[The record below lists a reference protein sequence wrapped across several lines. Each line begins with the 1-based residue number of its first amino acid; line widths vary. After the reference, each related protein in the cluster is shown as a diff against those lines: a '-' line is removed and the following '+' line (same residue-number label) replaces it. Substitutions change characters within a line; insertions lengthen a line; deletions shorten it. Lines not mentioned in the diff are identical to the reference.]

1 MRFSLQQLLGY
12 LVFCA
17 TLIASPAGAHPRIG
31 GHLALALE
39 AIAKHDFVHAQ
50 QQLGNGLAKFDGN
63 LLEIQLH
70 MQDGASADDFPIASV
85 GRFGGRPGA
94 IGTDLVNV
102 WIALDQIE
110 NYVAATPQIAH
121 AQMPSRP
128 VPMVG
133 PVMSQGANYL
143 RNSAVLCLA
152 DAGTGTTIA
161 VLDEGF
167 EHLDASIAA
176 GELPNILS
184 KVEQTGGAHGTMCA
198 ETIADVAPGVGLVPV
213 RAGNLAEA
221 QAFAKILTTKGNPQ
235 HISIVSHSVG
245 WFGQSF
251 GRHDGAL
258 CKIVDQARSAGV
270 AWVNASGNNSGGGF
284 FSGIYADKDGDGK
297 NDFQPGVN
305 QLQFTQYGGQK
316 IWIVLDWDDYS
327 THKVDLNLK
336 LLHKEQGKDIWTEV
350 ANSSIVQNK
359 FQLPVESIVLQNV
372 QGGAYGIVVEN
383 AKGGK
388 VSVPMRIVNLGYGA
402 GNLSVHSNNG
412 NVYDPGSCNGVL
424 TVGAVRHGQYKD
436 GPIEGYSS
444 YGPTADGRQKPE
456 VVAPTGT
463 STSMG
468 DFYGTSCACPHA
480 AGVLALYATALGQRP
495 IDVIDKVIAD
505 AVGMGDDRPDQI
517 YGYGRLEMAPKSLN
531 WQCDPA
537 IVKGQAACTTSCGTQ
552 GMQACG
558 AQCRWSPCTPPKEV
572 CNGRDDDC
580 NGLKDEGFDCPAA
593 ASRACV
599 TACQS
604 KGVQVCDGT
613 CSWSQ
618 CTPPIEACNGQDDD
632 CDGLVDENLV
642 GCPTSQVAVV
652 KKQSSGAM
660 CSARPSAGGS
670 WLGCIGLF
678 CCAWLI
684 RRQRTIK

>member
-1 MRFSLQQLLGY
+1 MRFSPLQLLSY
-12 LVFCA
+12 L
-17 TLIASPAGAHPRIG
+17 LICSALLVSPASAHPRVG

-39 AIAKHDFVHAQ
+39 AIAKHDFVASQ
-50 QQLGNGLAKFDGN
+50 QQLTNGLAKFDGN
-63 LLEIQLH
+63 LLEVQLH
-70 MQDGASADDFPIASV
+70 MQDGLAADDFPIASV

-110 NYVAATPQIAH
+110 NYVAATPQIAY
-121 AQMPSRP
+121 AQMPARP

-133 PVMSQGANYL
+133 PVMSQGASYL

-176 GELPNILS
+176 GELPHMLS

-198 ETIADVAPGVGLVPV
+198 ETIADVAPGVALVPV
-213 RAGNLAEA
+213 RAGSLAEA

-258 CKIVDQARSAGV
+258 CKIVDQARSAGI

-297 NDFQPGVN
+297 SDFQPDVN

-327 THKVDLNLK
+327 THKVDLNLR
-336 LLHKEQGKDIWTEV
+336 LFHKQQGKDVWDEV
-350 ANSSIVQNK
+350 ASSLIVQNK
-359 FQLPVESIVLQNV
+359 FQLPVEAIVLQNV
-372 QGGAYGIVVEN
+372 QGGAYGIVVES
-383 AKGGK
+383 ASGGK

-402 GNLSVHSNNG
+402 GSLSVHNNNG

-424 TVGAVRHGQYKD
+424 TVGAVRHGQYKE

-480 AGVLALYATALGQRP
+480 AGVVALYATALGQRP
-495 IDVIDKVIAD
+495 IDVIDKIIAD
-505 AVGMGDDRPDQI
+505 AVGMGDNRPDQI
-517 YGYGRLEMAPKSLN
+517 YGYGRLELAPKSLN

-537 IVKGQAACTTSCGTQ
+537 IAKGAVTCATSCGTE
-552 GMQACG
+552 GIRSCG
-558 AQCRWSPCTPPKEV
+558 SQCRWSACTPPKEV

-580 NGLKDEGFDCPAA
+580 NGLKDEGFNCPAA
-593 ASRACV
+593 TSRACDS
-599 TACQS
+599 ACKS

-618 CTPPIEACNGQDDD
+618 CTPPIETCNGLDDD

-642 GCPTSQVAVV
+642 DCPTTQRPVV
-652 KKQSSGAM
+652 KPESPGPA
-660 CSARPSAGGS
+660 CSAATASPANA
-670 WLGCIGLF
+670 WMLMGLL
-678 CCAWLI
+678 CTLWAI
-684 RRQRTIK
+684 RRQRTIR